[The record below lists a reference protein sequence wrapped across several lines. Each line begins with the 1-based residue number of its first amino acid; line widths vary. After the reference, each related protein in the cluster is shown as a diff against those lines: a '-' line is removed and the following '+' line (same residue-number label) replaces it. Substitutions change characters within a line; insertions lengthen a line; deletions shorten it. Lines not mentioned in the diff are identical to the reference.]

1 MRKCFGHGTAASC
14 CGRQLW
20 SDAKVVVPIPI
31 STVRIDWPRR
41 DDLQCRQGKRGGT
54 RCQRYGQFE
63 PHAATPPEPAFRD
76 SSQCEISV
84 REPAARRCKQCEK
97 KIETR
102 ELTRVARHC
111 GALPTAVRAPVL
123 SRPRALSQRLCGH
136 VVTLGPLI
144 STKHVGTKCLATH
157 DTRPYPRSSARL
169 LGGSRH
175 LMLAHP
181 SVA

>member
-1 MRKCFGHGTAASC
+1 MRKCFGDGTAASC

-76 SSQCEISV
+76 SFQCEISERASRTPLQAV
-84 REPAARRCKQCEK
+84 REENRDSRADSCSAPLRGSANRRSRSGSVSTACPESEALRACGDFGTSHLHQARGYQMSC
-97 KIETR
+97 
-102 ELTRVARHC
+102 
-111 GALPTAVRAPVL
+111 
-123 SRPRALSQRLCGH
+123 
-136 VVTLGPLI
+136 
-144 STKHVGTKCLATH
+144 
-157 DTRPYPRSSARL
+157 DTRHTTVPP
-169 LGGSRH
+169 
-175 LMLAHP
+175 
-181 SVA
+181 